1 MASKRFEDFEVWKK
15 SAQLC
20 TNVFQFF
27 NAKKYYNFN
36 NQITGAALSISSNI
50 AEGFERG
57 SDKEFIRFLVYAK
70 GSCGEFRS
78 QIYIGT
84 KIKYIDK
91 ETGNEWL
98 RESIEISS
106 MLTGLIKTRKN
117 FIKWD
122 QNRNK

>member
-50 AEGFERG
+50 A
-57 SDKEFIRFLVYAK
+57 
-70 GSCGEFRS
+70 
-78 QIYIGT
+78 
-84 KIKYIDK
+84 
-91 ETGNEWL
+91 
-98 RESIEISS
+98 
-106 MLTGLIKTRKN
+106 
-117 FIKWD
+117 
-122 QNRNK
+122 